1 MWCTVHNWPRSTG
14 YLKYGPLVQELAGIP
29 HEDFLHP
36 IIKKLADW
44 CRRKD
49 VMPDEFKRRVDDRR
63 QGRVTHSS
71 FKQTIGSLRND
82 DLDVNSAEIDELFK
96 YLLKKD
102 SKE

>member
-1 MWCTVHNWPRSTG
+1 
-14 YLKYGPLVQELAGIP
+14 
-29 HEDFLHP
+29 
-36 IIKKLADW
+36 
-44 CRRKD
+44 
-49 VMPDEFKRRVDDRR
+49 MPDEFKRRVDDRR